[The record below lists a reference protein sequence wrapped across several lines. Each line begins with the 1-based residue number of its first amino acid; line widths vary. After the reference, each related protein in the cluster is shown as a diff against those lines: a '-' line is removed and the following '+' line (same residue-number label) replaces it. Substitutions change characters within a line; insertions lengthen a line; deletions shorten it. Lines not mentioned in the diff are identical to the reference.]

1 MDNAFKNIKPRGH
14 GSTQERG
21 LYNDQIDRIMSRF
34 KDFKGCIMHNEI
46 KKLLPDIQPHSRVA
60 FVINTDP
67 SNKEGQHWQAVYID
81 ARDGPESS
89 NSIEWF
95 DSFARPIPKDTLE
108 DLKLVIKCLKP
119 VTILKLK
126 ENKVVQQSDKSSNCG
141 YFCMRFLIDRFR
153 NQSFASA
160 TGYDDRIKINHIN
173 KDEKEIERL
182 KNMPPF
188 NYVIPD

>member
-1 MDNAFKNIKPRGH
+1 M
-14 GSTQERG
+14 
-21 LYNDQIDRIMSRF
+21 
-34 KDFKGCIMHNEI
+34 
-46 KKLLPDIQPHSRVA
+46 
-60 FVINTDP
+60 
-67 SNKEGQHWQAVYID
+67 
-81 ARDGPESS
+81 
-89 NSIEWF
+89 
-95 DSFARPIPKDTLE
+95 
-108 DLKLVIKCLKP
+108 KP

-126 ENKVVQQSDKSSNCG
+126 ENKVVQNSDKSSNCG

-173 KDEKEIERL
+173 KDKKEIERL